1 MNKRIEE
8 LAKQAGFYAD
18 KYGHCQSQFG
28 NILTD
33 GNDFID
39 LEKFAE
45 LIAKECI
52 DIVKAGINNAEH
64 WDSSYWDQAC
74 ENRAWAIQK
83 HFGVKL

>member
-1 MNKRIEE
+1 MNERMVE
-8 LAKQAGFYAD
+8 LIWKCIVPADQADDYCKSNKLFVAD
-18 KYGHCQSQFG
+18 EK
-28 NILTD
+28 LD
-33 GNDFID
+33 V
-39 LEKFAE
+39 EKFAE

>member
-39 LEKFAE
+39 LE
-45 LIAKECI
+45 
-52 DIVKAGINNAEH
+52 
-64 WDSSYWDQAC
+64 
-74 ENRAWAIQK
+74 
-83 HFGVKL
+83 